1 MQWLSG
7 LQRRP
12 TGLTCRISRRSRPA
26 ADGGC
31 LQRVDRS
38 LRSHRSPSIKKARAA
53 AGVAVVAEIHV
64 GLVGELTEAGERF
77 GGGRRGWWLPVTLDS
92 PIKMVKCP
100 LVTTSPHVRKIKS
113 LESRVFGEL
122 YSILGAKKMPNFRG
136 FVLLP
141 IIFKNPIRIAELRL
155 LPYECGRTETQRS

>member
-1 MQWLSG
+1 M
-7 LQRRP
+7 
-12 TGLTCRISRRSRPA
+12 
-26 ADGGC
+26 
-31 LQRVDRS
+31 
-38 LRSHRSPSIKKARAA
+38 
-53 AGVAVVAEIHV
+53 
-64 GLVGELTEAGERF
+64 
-77 GGGRRGWWLPVTLDS
+77 TLDS

-122 YSILGAKKMPNFRG
+122 YSIPGAKKMPNFRD